1 MHRRTFLSILTA
13 LTAAG
18 TLGSGPALALAVANP
33 VNPRW
38 WGADPTGSSDSGPAL
53 IAMRDWLRANP
64 RASGWEIR
72 FDTGAYRTSRN
83 DWLTGIPGVTVFG
96 GNSSIEN
103 IARSPYHAEQYGL
116 FLNSPVYSGGI
127 TRRESG
133 DTGLLIRTAEPG
145 AGHVVCQRPEQAAR
159 AVIGQNAVITSFSI
173 QDKGYPPSHAFFDFV
188 SITGIDPATGR
199 IQFAERLK
207 RRHRADYPEAP
218 GRAGR
223 ARLWLGNPAASS
235 YIADH
240 AAIHDLRVIGRSGT
254 LAGRVVLAG
263 ARRLIVD
270 NLEAEGLSVGE
281 SESVTVTGCRIAG
294 SFEPDKHIGA
304 LVIENCRLGSL
315 NEATGVDRLV
325 VRGGVIADH
334 GTIGARTVT
343 YEGVEIHNRRS
354 PNYVAT
360 GKQGWF
366 TASVAIRD
374 CRLVSHARA
383 KVAGGFVVP
392 RWSPPIP
399 AAHYTVE
406 DDVIA
411 IDRDTPGILQA
422 LSACIP
428 GSCLRFTNG
437 AWAEVLDL
445 WEGKAGYVIR
455 IAPRGDC
462 LGAGGFATGGLVRL
476 TMSNNDYVNCYP
488 FGGSAMV
495 NQVEDIASPGGLEIV
510 CDTGAF
516 GTEGVTPWTRPVLPV
531 NRIVT
536 AIEVDVERPYTGPAA
551 ALVAIVQG
559 HRIDLKASGASRVA
573 VNPARAREQDAYMET
588 LPIRIGQG
596 QDENA
601 PPGARDQQAKVRI
614 SLRFAPLDP
623 PPPGGP

>member
-18 TLGSGPALALAVANP
+18 TMGPASALAFAVANP

-38 WGADPTGSSDSGPAL
+38 WGADPTGETDSGPAL
-53 IAMRDWLRANP
+53 VAMRDWLHANP
-64 RASGWEIR
+64 HAKGWEIR
-72 FDTGAYRTSRN
+72 FDTGTYRTSRN
-83 DWLTGIPGVTVFG
+83 DWLSGIPSITVFG
-96 GNSSIEN
+96 GGSSMEN
-103 IARSPYHAEQYGL
+103 IARSANHAEQYGL
-116 FLNSPVYSGGI
+116 FLNSPVYTGGI

-133 DTGLLIRTAEPG
+133 DAGILIRTAEPG
-145 AGHVVCQRPEQAAR
+145 TGHVVCLRAEQAAR

-188 SITGIDPATGR
+188 KVTGIDPATGR

-223 ARLWLGNPAASS
+223 ARLWLGNPATTS

-240 AAIHDLRVIGRSGT
+240 AAIHDLKIVGREGT

-263 ARRLIVD
+263 ARRLTAD
-270 NLEAEGLSVGE
+270 NLEAEGLTVGE
-281 SESVTVTGCRIAG
+281 TESVTVTNCRIAG
-294 SFEPDKHIGA
+294 TFEPDKHIGT
-304 LVIENCRLGSL
+304 LVIENCQLGAL
-315 NEATGVDRLV
+315 NEATGVDRLL
-325 VRGGVIADH
+325 VRGGVIANH
-334 GTIGARTVT
+334 GTVGARSVA

-354 PNYVAT
+354 PNFVASA
-360 GKQGWF
+360 KQGWF
-366 TASVAIRD
+366 TTAFSIRD
-374 CRLVSHARA
+374 CTLVSHAG

-392 RWSPPIP
+392 RWSAPIP
-399 AAHYTVE
+399 AARYTVE

-411 IDRDTPGILQA
+411 IDRDTPKVLAA

-428 GSCLRFTNG
+428 GSCLLFTNG

-445 WEGKAGYVIR
+445 WEGRGGYVIR

-462 LGAGGFATGGLVRL
+462 RAADGFSTGGLIRL
-476 TMSNNDYVNCYP
+476 TMKDNRYLNCYP

-495 NQVEDIASPGGLEIV
+495 NQVEDIASPDGLEII
-510 CDTGAF
+510 CDTGIW
-516 GTEGVTPWTRPVLPV
+516 GKDGVTPWTRPVLSV

-536 AIEVDVERPYTGPAA
+536 SIQVDVARPYAGPAA
-551 ALVAIVQG
+551 LLVATVG
-559 HRIDLKASGASRVA
+559 GRSIDLKRAGASHLSA
-573 VNPARAREQDAYMET
+573 GDAATASSETYVET

-596 QDENA
+596 AEA
-601 PPGARDQQAKVRI
+601 AVPPGSPGQQATIRV
-614 SLRFAPLDP
+614 SLRFAPLQP
-623 PPPGGP
+623 PPPDGV